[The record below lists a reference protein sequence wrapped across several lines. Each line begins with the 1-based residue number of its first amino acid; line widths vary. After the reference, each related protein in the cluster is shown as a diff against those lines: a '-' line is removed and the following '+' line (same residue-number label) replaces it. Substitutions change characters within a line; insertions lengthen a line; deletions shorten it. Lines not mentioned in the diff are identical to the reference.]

1 MRNKKVTCDEIYN
14 SLCRE
19 LKYHLSVADNILRM
33 MGNEIS
39 LEGVSATEYSP
50 YLKQKVE
57 GLIIQIA
64 DEASIKK
71 CKG

>member
-1 MRNKKVTCDEIYN
+1 MRNKKVICDEVYN
-14 SLCRE
+14 SLKE
-19 LKYHLSVADNILRM
+19 NLKHHLATADNILRIM
-33 MGNEIS
+33 SNEIS
-39 LEGVSATEYSP
+39 LEGVSANEYSP

-57 GLIIQIA
+57 ELIIQIA